1 MSKSP
6 DAFRTISEVAEWLG
20 IPAHVL
26 RFWESKFTQIKPVK
40 RAGGRRYY
48 RPADM
53 MLVGGIKHLLHDDG
67 KTIKEV
73 QALLRDHGI
82 AHISDRSASLEQT
95 TDPMPVIEVEASVG
109 DFSRQPQLVSVQEK
123 MPMNLES
130 QQPSSRPEWG
140 AEAADIQSEPVVD
153 PLPET
158 NVQPE
163 PVPDSVPAYVPGSES
178 EPQGDSDAGAPAE
191 TSQGASET
199 QDPSETPDNP
209 GGSPDSPA
217 EVMAETGSETA
228 AATGRPRIIE
238 IDDTADDALSVS
250 HTGVLAQFAG
260 ITSLPR
266 SSQAEALICAD
277 QLRSLASPQ
286 NNPTAN

>member
-82 AHISDRSASLEQT
+82 AHVSDRSASLEQT
-95 TDPMPVIEVEASVG
+95 TDPMPVIEVEASVS

-130 QQPSSRPEWG
+130 QQPRSRPEWG
-140 AEAADIQSEPVVD
+140 AEAADIQSEPVVE
-153 PLPET
+153 LSPEA

-163 PVPDSVPAYVPGSES
+163 PVPDSVPASEPTS
-178 EPQGDSDAGAPAE
+178 EPEPQGDSDAGAPAE
-191 TSQGASET
+191 TSQGASEP
-199 QDPSETPDNP
+199 QDLSDSP

-277 QLRSLASPQ
+277 QLRSLANPQ
-286 NNPTAN
+286 NNPAAN